1 MKTSITRQ
9 FVILVTA
16 FAVAMPA
23 SLLGLALVFYQSR
36 AASRK
41 RGAMHDMRTDA
52 LFALV
57 ESVGEQGV
65 VQRLLREK
73 DPDAMEKLIDQSKS
87 ASNAVLARIREA
99 GDAGGDIASAFEA
112 LDRANDKMID
122 TSSPGYVGGPRQ
134 RAHGSGES

>member
-23 SLLGLALVFYQSR
+23 SLVGLALVFYQSR

-41 RGAMHDMRTDA
+41 SGATHDVRTDA

-57 ESVGEQGV
+57 ESVSDVQGV
-65 VQRLLREK
+65 AQRILREK
-73 DPDAMEKLIDQSKS
+73 DPDAMEKLVDQGKS
-87 ASNAVLARIREA
+87 ASNTVLAKIR
-99 GDAGGDIASAFEA
+99 
-112 LDRANDKMID
+112 
-122 TSSPGYVGGPRQ
+122 
-134 RAHGSGES
+134 